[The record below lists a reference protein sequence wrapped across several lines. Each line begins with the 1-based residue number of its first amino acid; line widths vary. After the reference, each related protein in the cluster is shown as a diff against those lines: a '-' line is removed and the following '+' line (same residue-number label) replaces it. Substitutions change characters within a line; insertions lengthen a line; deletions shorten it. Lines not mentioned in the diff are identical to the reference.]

1 MVCECSNYLEESK
14 DRALPHYTPKQ
25 IFNSLRLG
33 DINIISIK
41 CLRMCERKCSII
53 ELGRN
58 I

>member
-1 MVCECSNYLEESK
+1 MVFEYSNHLEESK
-14 DRALPHYTPKQ
+14 DRASPHYIPKQ
-25 IFNSLRLG
+25 IFNSLCLG

-41 CLRMCERKCSII
+41 CLRMCERKFSII